1 MKKIGIIYLGN
12 IKNVGE
18 ELLKQNTA
26 YIISKIDATS
36 EVSTIEL
43 SPNKENLT
51 PNYLI
56 EGFIGKILFRISD
69 LFPIS
74 DIKYILKDIA
84 FKVKLS
90 RYFSNYLK
98 GCTHI
103 IYAVGMLKY
112 STQDFS
118 YIYKLI
124 NNCASNHGIKIMMSA
139 MSVENFNE
147 NDWRCLQLK
156 SAINYKNVKYI
167 TTRDTDNELNI
178 LKKDYLQPDTS
189 VKTAVVGDVAFWTKN
204 TYNIP
209 NIDVKNNSIIGV
221 GLIRLGV
228 YKDYGM
234 NIDEEKLYNFYK
246 ELIILLEKS
255 NQEWVLFTNG
265 MIEDY
270 NVGLRLI
277 KDLNL
282 PSEKLLPRPNN
293 PKELINLLS
302 TFKCVMGARLHSCIT
317 SYALGIPIVG
327 LIWDNKLRAFSKRI
341 KWEEYFIEADK
352 LDPQYVIQKLIKVQ
366 GEHYDER
373 LLQQSKQSTFESIK
387 EFLEQN

>member
-18 ELLKQNTA
+18 ELLEQNTA

-51 PNYLI
+51 SNYLI

-124 NNCASNHGIKIMMSA
+124 NNYASNHGIKIMMSA

-246 ELIILLEKS
+246 ELITLLEK
-255 NQEWVLFTNG
+255 VIKNG
-265 MIEDY
+265 FYSLME
-270 NVGLRLI
+270 
-277 KDLNL
+277 
-282 PSEKLLPRPNN
+282 
-293 PKELINLLS
+293 
-302 TFKCVMGARLHSCIT
+302 
-317 SYALGIPIVG
+317 
-327 LIWDNKLRAFSKRI
+327 
-341 KWEEYFIEADK
+341 
-352 LDPQYVIQKLIKVQ
+352 
-366 GEHYDER
+366 
-373 LLQQSKQSTFESIK
+373 
-387 EFLEQN
+387 